1 MKTSNDTL
9 CERAVL
15 QDARRVVVKVGTH
28 SIATRSGRPD
38 YKALRRIVNGVSDSR
53 FAPDAAVT
61 REQLVTILFRRA
73 GDGARADLSVFPD
86 AGEISGYARDAM
98 SWAVAR
104 GLVNGVSRDG
114 AALLS
119 PRGGATRAQVAAI
132 LMRFLG

>member
-1 MKTSNDTL
+1 M
-9 CERAVL
+9 ERFADVAADAWYAEAV
-15 QDARRVVVKVGTH
+15 AWAYENG
-28 SIATRSGRPD
+28 
-38 YKALRRIVNGVSDSR
+38 IVNGVSDSR
-53 FAPDAAVT
+53 FAPDAAIT

-114 AALLS
+114 AALLF